1 MEYSLILLDAPLGL
15 AADFDR
21 CANDLMPV
29 ICKSIQPNFLLDGYL
44 PDAARINSC
53 TPATAESVQ
62 ITAADPTVRDFDI
75 NVRLFPSLGL
85 VALPFHFALGGTG
98 VETQPSFKLVRGA
111 HGCVKCQKRWWLG
124 MRQVIVDARWIA
136 CVYRANLSNDSIA
149 PTEQIRVGDFI
160 VL

>member
-1 MEYSLILLDAPLGL
+1 MECSLILLDAPLGL

-21 CANDLMPV
+21 RANDLMPV
-29 ICKSIQPNFLLDGYL
+29 TCESIQPNSLLDSHL
-44 PDAARINSC
+44 PDAARVNGC
-53 TPATAESVQ
+53 TPPTTESVQ

-98 VETQPSFKLVRGA
+98 VETQPSLKLVRGA

-124 MRQVIVDARWIA
+124 MRQVSVDSRGIAR
-136 CVYRANLSNDSIA
+136 VYRANLSSDSIA